1 MIIKIIDCKGGFMS
15 IENSDTTVRHS
26 VKLPN
31 RMDTLL
37 NSGKLTQ
44 GLSSRIICVL
54 DRFEIFFSENRDR
67 LEKLLTEEDMVF
79 LKSAYADIRP
89 HSGWLKNALSKPASF
104 PKHYGASIEHL
115 QKLDVGDLALIEE
128 MVDRMSIR

>member
-1 MIIKIIDCKGGFMS
+1 MS
-15 IENSDTTVRHS
+15 IENSDTTLRHS
-26 VKLPN
+26 VKLPI

-54 DRFEIFFSENRDR
+54 DRFEILFSENRDR

-79 LKSAYADIRP
+79 LKSVHADIRP

-104 PKHYGASIEHL
+104 PNHYSAAIESL
-115 QKLDVGDLALIEE
+115 QKLDDGDLGLIEE
-128 MVDRMSIR
+128 IVDRMSTR